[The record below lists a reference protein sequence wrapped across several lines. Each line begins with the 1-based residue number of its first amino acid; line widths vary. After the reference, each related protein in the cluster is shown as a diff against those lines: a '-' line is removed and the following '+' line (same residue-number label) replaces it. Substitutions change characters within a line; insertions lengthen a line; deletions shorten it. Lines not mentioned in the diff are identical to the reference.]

1 VISRDPGREGLRVE
15 MQAEA
20 GGNRMGRYLHD
31 IVIAI
36 ESIMANQ
43 MRSILTALGIIFGVA
58 AVITMLAIGKGAQQE
73 ILEQI
78 KMVGVN
84 NIIVTPIIEA
94 AEGEGGTDSGGESQ
108 KKKFSPG
115 LSLKD
120 VNAILE
126 VIPTVNTASAEIT
139 LNSYVIKEGKRASA
153 KLLGVSNSYFDI
165 FNLPLQEGMFF
176 NDYQEENGI
185 PVCVIGAN
193 IKNKFFSKE
202 NPIGKYIKF
211 DKVWLK
217 VIGVLEKNDVSL
229 TRFENIGVNVMNDNI
244 YVPVKTML
252 LRFQNRAL
260 VGSRV
265 KGSANVM
272 RRGPMIAAFSSNN
285 DSESNNNQLDRI
297 IVQVKESNELS
308 PSTDLLA
315 RLLLRRHE
323 EVKDFE
329 ITVPELL
336 LKQEQRTKDIFNI
349 VLGAIASISLLVGGI
364 GIMNIM
370 YATVMERIKEIG
382 TRLAIG
388 AQKRDIVVQFLAE
401 AVLISVIGGLLGV
414 IIGITASWLVN
425 HFADIAT
432 IVTPISVVISFAVS
446 ASVGVI
452 FGYSP
457 AKRASERDPIESL
470 RYE

>member
-1 VISRDPGREGLRVE
+1 ME
-15 MQAEA
+15 
-20 GGNRMGRYLHD
+20 RYLHD

-94 AEGEGGTDSGGESQ
+94 ADGENGDNSGGESQ

-115 LSLKD
+115 LTMED
-120 VNAILE
+120 VEAIME
-126 VIPTVNTASAEIT
+126 VIPTVNTASPEIT
-139 LNSYVIKEGKRASA
+139 INSYVIKEGKRASA
-153 KLLGVSNSYFDI
+153 KLLGVSNAYYSI
-165 FNLPLQEGMFF
+165 FNLPLQEGSFF
-176 NDYQEENGI
+176 NEYQQENGI

-217 VIGVLEKNDVSL
+217 VVGVLEKNDVSL

-244 YVPVKTML
+244 YVPVQTML

-260 VGSRV
+260 VGSRI
-265 KGSANVM
+265 KGSSGMVFM
-272 RRGPMIAAFSSNN
+272 GHMAASFSSTN
-285 DSESNNNQLDRI
+285 DSESNFNQLDRI
-297 IVQVKESNELS
+297 IVQVNESNELS
-308 PSTDLLA
+308 PSTDLMA
-315 RLLLRRHE
+315 RLLLRRHQ

-370 YATVMERIKEIG
+370 FASVMERIKEIG

-388 AQKRDIVVQFLAE
+388 AQKKDIVVQFLAE
-401 AVLISVIGGLLGV
+401 AVLISVIGGVIGV

-425 HFADIAT
+425 RFADIAT
-432 IVTPISVVISFAVS
+432 IVTPISVFISFAVS
-446 ASVGVI
+446 ATVGVV

>member
-1 VISRDPGREGLRVE
+1 ME
-15 MQAEA
+15 
-20 GGNRMGRYLHD
+20 RYLHD

-84 NIIVTPIIEA
+84 NIIVTPIIDVA
-94 AEGEGGTDSGGESQ
+94 SGENGDNSGGESQ

-115 LSLKD
+115 LTLKD
-120 VNAILE
+120 VDAIKA
-126 VIPTVNTASAEIT
+126 VIPTVNRASAEIT

-153 KLLGVSNSYFDI
+153 KLLGVSNAYFDI
-165 FNLPLQEGMFF
+165 FNLPLQDGSFF
-176 NDYQEENGI
+176 NEYQEENGI

-193 IKNKFFSKE
+193 IVKKFFSKE
-202 NPIGKYIKF
+202 DPIGKYIKF

-217 VIGVLEKNDVSL
+217 VVGVLEKNDVTL
-229 TRFENIGVNVMNDNI
+229 TRFENIGVNVMNDNV
-244 YVPVKTML
+244 YVPVNTML
-252 LRFQNRAL
+252 LRYQNRAL
-260 VGSRV
+260 VGSRI
-265 KGSANVM
+265 KGSTNQSRWSRM
-272 RRGPMIAAFSSNN
+272 FSAVSSTS
-285 DSESNNNQLDRI
+285 DSETNFNQLDRI
-297 IVQVKESNELS
+297 IVQVNESSELS
-308 PSTDLLA
+308 PSTDLMA
-315 RLLLRRHE
+315 RLLLRRHQ

-370 YATVMERIKEIG
+370 FASVMERIKEIG

-401 AVLISVIGGLLGV
+401 AVLISVSGGLVGV
-414 IIGITASWLVN
+414 IIGILASWLITN
-425 HFADIAT
+425 FADIAT
-432 IVTPISVVISFAVS
+432 IVSPISVVISFAVS
-446 ASVGVI
+446 ASIGVI

>member
-1 VISRDPGREGLRVE
+1 ME
-15 MQAEA
+15 
-20 GGNRMGRYLHD
+20 RYLHD

-94 AEGEGGTDSGGESQ
+94 ADGENGDNSGGESQ

-115 LSLKD
+115 LTMED
-120 VNAILE
+120 VEAIME
-126 VIPTVNTASAEIT
+126 VIPTVNTASPEIT
-139 LNSYVIKEGKRASA
+139 INSYVIKEGKRASA
-153 KLLGVSNSYFDI
+153 KLLGVSNAYYSI
-165 FNLPLQEGMFF
+165 FNLPLQEGSFF
-176 NDYQEENGI
+176 NEYQSENGI

-217 VIGVLEKNDVSL
+217 VVGVLEKNDVSL

-244 YVPVKTML
+244 YVPVQTML

-260 VGSRV
+260 VGSRI
-265 KGSANVM
+265 KGSSGMVFM
-272 RRGPMIAAFSSNN
+272 GHMAASFSSTN
-285 DSESNNNQLDRI
+285 DSESNFNQLDRI
-297 IVQVKESNELS
+297 IVQVNESNELS
-308 PSTDLLA
+308 PSTDLMA
-315 RLLLRRHE
+315 RLLLRRHQ

-370 YATVMERIKEIG
+370 FASVMERIKEIG

-388 AQKRDIVVQFLAE
+388 AQKKDIVVQFLAE
-401 AVLISVIGGLLGV
+401 AVLISVIGGVIGV

-425 HFADIAT
+425 RFADIAT
-432 IVTPISVVISFAVS
+432 IVTPISVFISFAVS
-446 ASVGVI
+446 ATVGVV

>member
-1 VISRDPGREGLRVE
+1 
-15 MQAEA
+15 
-20 GGNRMGRYLHD
+20 MGRYFHD
-31 IVIAI
+31 VVIAI

-84 NIIVTPIIEA
+84 NIIVTPIIES
-94 AEGEGGTDSGGESQ
+94 AEGENGDDSGGESQ

-115 LSLKD
+115 LTLKD
-120 VNAILE
+120 VDAIKE

-153 KLLGVSNSYFDI
+153 KLLGVSTAYFDI
-165 FNLPLQEGMFF
+165 FNLPLEEGAFF
-176 NDYQEENGI
+176 NEYQEENGI

-217 VIGVLEKNDVSL
+217 VVGVLEKNDVSL

-252 LRFQNRAL
+252 MRYQNRAL
-260 VGSRV
+260 VGSRI
-265 KGSANVM
+265 KASMNVF
-272 RRGPMIAAFSSNN
+272 RRGPMITAFGSSN
-285 DSESNNNQLDRI
+285 DSESNYNQLDRI
-297 IVQVKESNELS
+297 IVQVNESNELS

-425 HFADIAT
+425 RFADIAT
-432 IVTPISVVISFAVS
+432 IVTPISVIISFAVS

>member
-1 VISRDPGREGLRVE
+1 
-15 MQAEA
+15 
-20 GGNRMGRYLHD
+20 MGRYLHD

-84 NIIVTPIIEA
+84 NIIVTPIIESGN
-94 AEGEGGTDSGGESQ
+94 GENGEESGGESQ

-115 LSLKD
+115 LTLED
-120 VNAILE
+120 VEAIKK
-126 VIPTVNTASAEIT
+126 VIPTVHTASPEIT
-139 LNSYVIKEGKRASA
+139 LNSFVIKEGKRASA
-153 KLLGVSNSYFDI
+153 KLLGVSTSYFDI
-165 FNLPLQEGMFF
+165 FNLPLQEGSFF
-176 NDYQEENGI
+176 NEYQEENGI

-217 VIGVLEKNDVSL
+217 VVGVLEKNDVSL

-244 YVPVKTML
+244 YVPVKAML
-252 LRFQNRAL
+252 MRYQNRAL
-260 VGSRV
+260 VGSRI
-265 KGSANVM
+265 KGSMNVVIM
-272 RRGPMIAAFSSNN
+272 GHMAASFSSSN
-285 DSESNNNQLDRI
+285 DSESNYNQLDRI
-297 IVQVKESNELS
+297 IVQVNESNELS

-370 YATVMERIKEIG
+370 FASVMERIKEIG

-401 AVLISVIGGLLGV
+401 AVLISVIGGVIGV
-414 IIGITASWLVN
+414 IIGITASFLVD

-432 IVTPISVVISFAVS
+432 IVTPISVIISFAVS

>member
-1 VISRDPGREGLRVE
+1 ME
-15 MQAEA
+15 
-20 GGNRMGRYLHD
+20 RYLHD

-94 AEGEGGTDSGGESQ
+94 ADGENGDNSGGESQ

-115 LSLKD
+115 LTIED
-120 VNAILE
+120 VEAIME
-126 VIPTVNTASAEIT
+126 VIPTVNTASPEIT
-139 LNSYVIKEGKRASA
+139 INSYVIKEGKRASA
-153 KLLGVSNSYFDI
+153 KLLGVSNAYYSI
-165 FNLPLQEGMFF
+165 FNLPLQEGSFF
-176 NDYQEENGI
+176 NDYQQENGI

-217 VIGVLEKNDVSL
+217 VVGVLEKNDVSL

-244 YVPVKTML
+244 YVPVQTML

-260 VGSRV
+260 VGSRI
-265 KGSANVM
+265 KGSSGVIM
-272 RRGPMIAAFSSNN
+272 RGHMMASFSSTN
-285 DSESNNNQLDRI
+285 DSESNYNQLDRI
-297 IVQVKESNELS
+297 IVQVNESNELS
-308 PSTDLLA
+308 PSTDLMA
-315 RLLLRRHE
+315 RLLLRRHQ

-370 YATVMERIKEIG
+370 FASVMERIKEIG

-388 AQKRDIVVQFLAE
+388 AQKKDIVVQFLAE
-401 AVLISVIGGLLGV
+401 AVLISVIGGVIGV

-425 HFADIAT
+425 RFADIAT
-432 IVTPISVVISFAVS
+432 IVTPISVIISFAVS

>member
-1 VISRDPGREGLRVE
+1 MSK
-15 MQAEA
+15 
-20 GGNRMGRYLHD
+20 YLHD

-36 ESIMANQ
+36 ESIMANKL
-43 MRSILTALGIIFGVA
+43 RSVLTALGIIFGVA
-58 AVITMLAIGKGAQQE
+58 AVITMLAIGRGAQQE

-84 NIIVTPIIEA
+84 NIMVTPIVEPA
-94 AEGEGGTDSGGESQ
+94 SGDESKNSGENKQ
-108 KKKFSPG
+108 KQKFSPG
-115 LSLKD
+115 LTLKD
-120 VNAILE
+120 VEAVRE
-126 VIPTVNTASAEIT
+126 VLPTVKTATPEIA
-139 LNSYVIKEGKRASA
+139 LNSYVIKGGKRAAA
-153 KLLGVSNSYFDI
+153 KLLGVSNEYFDI
-165 FNLPLQEGMFF
+165 FNLQLQEGAFF

-185 PVCVIGAN
+185 PVCIIGDN

-202 NPIGKYIKF
+202 NPVGHYIKF
-211 DKVWLK
+211 DQVWLR
-217 VIGVLEKNDVSL
+217 VIGVIEKTDVTM

-244 YVPVKTML
+244 YIPVKTML
-252 LRFQNRAL
+252 LRYQNRAL
-260 VGSRV
+260 VASRI
-265 KGSANVM
+265 KGSQGINIVGDRFHAVAISVN
-272 RRGPMIAAFSSNN
+272 PSQNTSSNYH
-285 DSESNNNQLDRI
+285 QLDRI
-297 IVQVKESNELS
+297 IVQVNESNELS
-308 PSTDLLA
+308 PSTDLLS

-370 YATVMERIKEIG
+370 FASVMERIKEIG

-388 AQKRDIVVQFLAE
+388 AQKKDIVVQFLAE
-401 AVLISVIGGLLGV
+401 AVLISVTGGLIGV
-414 IIGITASWLVN
+414 TIGIVASKLITR
-425 HFADIAT
+425 FADIFT
-432 IVTPISVVISFAVS
+432 IVTPMSVVISFVVS

-457 AKRASERDPIESL
+457 AKRASEKDPIESL

>member
-1 VISRDPGREGLRVE
+1 
-15 MQAEA
+15 
-20 GGNRMGRYLHD
+20 MGRYLHD

-43 MRSILTALGIIFGVA
+43 LRSLLTALGIIFGVA
-58 AVITMLAIGKGAQQE
+58 AVITMLAIGRGAQQE

-84 NIIVTPIIEA
+84 NIMITPIVEA
-94 AEGEGGTDSGGESQ
+94 SSDNSEEAGEKEQ
-108 KKKFSPG
+108 RKFSPG
-115 LSLKD
+115 LTLEDVKAISEILPTLKQ
-120 VNAILE
+120 VS
-126 VIPTVNTASAEIT
+126 PEIT
-139 LNSYVIKEGKRASA
+139 LNSYVIQGGKRETA
-153 KLLGVSNSYFDI
+153 KLLGVSNEYFNI
-165 FNLPLQEGMFF
+165 YNLPLEYGSFF

-193 IKNKFFSKE
+193 IRKKFFSKTD
-202 NPIGKYIKF
+202 PIGKYIKF

-217 VIGVLEKNDVSL
+217 VVGVLEMSNVNL

-252 LRFQNRAL
+252 LRYQNRSL
-260 VGSRV
+260 VASRL
-265 KGSANVM
+265 KNSSSFSWG
-272 RRGPMIAAFSSNN
+272 RRFMMSTSPNQNTGGNYH
-285 DSESNNNQLDRI
+285 QLDKI
-297 IVQVKESNELS
+297 IVQVNETEQLN
-308 PSTDLLA
+308 PSTDILA
-315 RLLLRRHE
+315 RMMLRRHE

-370 YATVMERIKEIG
+370 FASVMERIKEIG

-388 AQKRDIVVQFLAE
+388 AKKQDIVVQFLAE
-401 AVLISVIGGLLGV
+401 AVLISVSGGIAGV
-414 IIGITASWLVN
+414 IIG
-425 HFADIAT
+425 
-432 IVTPISVVISFAVS
+432 VISSALITKFAGIMTMVSPGSVIIAFFVS
-446 ASVGVI
+446 ASVGII

>member
-1 VISRDPGREGLRVE
+1 
-15 MQAEA
+15 
-20 GGNRMGRYLHD
+20 MGRYLHD

-43 MRSILTALGIIFGVA
+43 LRSLLTALGIIFGVA
-58 AVITMLAIGKGAQQE
+58 AVITMLAIGRGAQQE

-84 NIIVTPIIEA
+84 NIMITPIVEA
-94 AEGEGGTDSGGESQ
+94 AAEESENGGEKEQ
-108 KKKFSPG
+108 KKFSPG
-115 LSLKD
+115 LTLEDVKSISEVLPTLKQ
-120 VNAILE
+120 VS
-126 VIPTVNTASAEIT
+126 PEIS
-139 LNSYVIKEGKRASA
+139 LNSYVIQGGKRETA
-153 KLLGVSNSYFDI
+153 KLLGVSNEYFSI
-165 FNLPLQEGMFF
+165 YNLPLEYGSFF
-176 NDYQEENGI
+176 NDFQEENGI

-193 IKNKFFSKE
+193 IRNKFFSKTD
-202 NPIGKYIKF
+202 PIGKYIKF

-217 VIGVLEKNDVSL
+217 VVGVLEMTNVNL

-252 LRFQNRAL
+252 LRYQNRAL
-260 VGSRV
+260 VASRL
-265 KGSANVM
+265 KNASSFSFG
-272 RRGPMIAAFSSNN
+272 RRFMLSVNPSQNTEGNYH
-285 DSESNNNQLDRI
+285 QLDKI
-297 IVQVKESNELS
+297 IVQVNETEELN
-308 PSTDLLA
+308 PSTDILA
-315 RLLLRRHE
+315 RMMLRRHE
-323 EVKDFE
+323 DVKDFE

-370 YATVMERIKEIG
+370 FASVMERIKEIG

-388 AQKRDIVVQFLAE
+388 AKKQDIVVQFLAE
-401 AVLISVIGGLLGV
+401 AVLISVSGGIAGVVLGV
-414 IIGITASWLVN
+414 ISSALITKFAGILTMVSPGSVI
-425 HFADIAT
+425 IA
-432 IVTPISVVISFAVS
+432 FFVS
-446 ASVGVI
+446 ASVGII

>member
-1 VISRDPGREGLRVE
+1 
-15 MQAEA
+15 
-20 GGNRMGRYLHD
+20 MGRYFHD
-31 IVIAI
+31 IIIAI

-43 MRSILTALGIIFGVA
+43 LRSLLTALGIIFGVA

-73 ILEQI
+73 ILEQM

-84 NIIVTPIIEA
+84 NIMITPIVSATEDENGE
-94 AEGEGGTDSGGESQ
+94 EGETKE

-115 LSLKD
+115 LTLLD
-120 VNAILE
+120 VEAIRQTL
-126 VIPTVNTASAEIT
+126 PTLNQVSPEISM
-139 LNSYVIKEGKRASA
+139 NSYVIKGGKRESA
-153 KLLGVSNSYFDI
+153 KLMGVANEYFDL
-165 FNLPLQEGMFF
+165 FNLELEQGTFF

-193 IKNKFFSKE
+193 IRNKFFPKAD
-202 NPIGKYIKF
+202 PIGKYIKF
-211 DKVWLK
+211 DQVWLK
-217 VIGVLEKNDVSL
+217 IVGVLEKTDVSL
-229 TRFENIGVNVMNDNI
+229 TRFEDIGVNVMNDNVYI
-244 YVPVKTML
+244 PVKTMI
-252 LRFQNRAL
+252 LRYLNRAL
-260 VGSRV
+260 VASRMKSTSV
-265 KGSANVM
+265 
-272 RRGPMIAAFSSNN
+272 RRGWHVISSNPSQN
-285 DSESNNNQLDRI
+285 TSSNYHQLDRI
-297 IVQVKESNELS
+297 IVQVRESEELN
-308 PSTDLLA
+308 PSSDVLS

-323 EVKDFE
+323 QVQDFE

-370 YATVMERIKEIG
+370 FASVMERIKEIG

-388 AQKRDIVVQFLAE
+388 AKKMDIVVQFLAE
-401 AVLISVIGGLLGV
+401 AVLISVTGGLIGVLLGV
-414 IIGITASWLVN
+414 VASALITKFAGILTVVSPLSVM
-425 HFADIAT
+425 IA
-432 IVTPISVVISFAVS
+432 FFVS

>member
-1 VISRDPGREGLRVE
+1 
-15 MQAEA
+15 
-20 GGNRMGRYLHD
+20 MGRYLHD

-84 NIIVTPIIEA
+84 NIMVTPIVEPA
-94 AEGEGGTDSGGESQ
+94 NGGSSDDSGGELQ

-115 LSLKD
+115 LTLED
-120 VNAILE
+120 VEAIE
-126 VIPTVNTASAEIT
+126 KVVPTVNKVSPEIT
-139 LNSYVIKEGKRASA
+139 LNSFVLKDGKRAGA
-153 KLLGVSNSYFDI
+153 KLLGVSNAYFEI
-165 FNLPLQEGMFF
+165 FNLPLQEGSFF
-176 NDYQEENGI
+176 NEYQAENGI

-217 VIGVLEKNDVSL
+217 VVGVLERNDVSL

-252 LRFQNRAL
+252 MRYQNRAL
-260 VGSRV
+260 VGSRI
-265 KGSANVM
+265 KASEG
-272 RRGPMIAAFSSNN
+272 MIFFGGMISSFSSGQ
-285 DSESNNNQLDRI
+285 DSKSNYNQLDRI
-297 IVQVKESNELS
+297 IVQVNESNELS
-308 PSTDLLA
+308 PSTDLMA

-323 EVKDFE
+323 SVKDFE

-370 YATVMERIKEIG
+370 FASVMERIKEIG

-388 AQKRDIVVQFLAE
+388 AQKKDIVVQFLAE
-401 AVLISVIGGLLGV
+401 AV
-414 IIGITASWLVN
+414 
-425 HFADIAT
+425 
-432 IVTPISVVISFAVS
+432 
-446 ASVGVI
+446 
-452 FGYSP
+452 
-457 AKRASERDPIESL
+457 
-470 RYE
+470 